1 MKLGLKQKA
10 FIYTLA
16 LFVGTFVGAYAMAH
30 IVDLLDRETIQTIL
44 AFGMLG
50 GFFYLTYQ
58 LMISRLEYK
67 QSLTTL
73 NDSFKK

>member
-16 LFVGTFVGAYAMAH
+16 LFVGTFVGSYALAR
-30 IVDLLDRETIQTIL
+30 IVEVLDRETILNIV
-44 AFGMLG
+44 AFGSLG
-50 GFFYLTYQ
+50 GFFYLTYL

-67 QSLTTL
+67 QRLTTL